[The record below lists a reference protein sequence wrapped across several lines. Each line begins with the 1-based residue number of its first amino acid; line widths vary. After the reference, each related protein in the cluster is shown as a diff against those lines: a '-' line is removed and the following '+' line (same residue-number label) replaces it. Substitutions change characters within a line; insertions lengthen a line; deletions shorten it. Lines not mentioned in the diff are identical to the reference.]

1 MNDREHADATN
12 PCQGVCVIDSGHCIA
27 CCRTAEEREQWYDQ
41 TNQWRE
47 ETLEKISQRHSDL
60 FED

>member
-1 MNDREHADATN
+1 VVD
-12 PCQGVCVIDSGHCIA
+12 QGYCIA
-27 CCRTAEEREQWYDQ
+27 CCRTAEERNQWYDQ

-47 ETLEKISQRHSDL
+47 LTLEKITQRQSQL